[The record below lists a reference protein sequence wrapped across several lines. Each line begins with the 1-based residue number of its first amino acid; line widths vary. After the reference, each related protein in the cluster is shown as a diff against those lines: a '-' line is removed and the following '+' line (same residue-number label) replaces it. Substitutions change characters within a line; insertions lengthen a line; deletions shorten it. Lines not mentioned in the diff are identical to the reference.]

1 MSLRSRRALA
11 LYAALLLSFQRAA
24 QASPRPIP
32 THECRTSQNEV
43 DFRTDYNEFVSEIL
57 DQLRQGPI
65 MPDLLD
71 YSSLE
76 VALPCT
82 RQNDGL
88 WLEFGVYTGRTI
100 KLMARYR
107 TATRGGGVVYGFDSF
122 KGLPENWT
130 NTGTLNPDKY
140 TKRGSF
146 SLGGKPPFPETEHIK
161 WVQGWYNE
169 TLPPFLAGRPG
180 WSLSLLHIDC
190 DLYSSTTAVFDAL
203 RPLIQPGLVIV
214 FDELFNYPEFLE
226 GELKALWELLSA
238 RPDLSLE
245 VVGTSTRNINS
256 ASDYRPGQLGWLR
269 TQLGRYQSCAVRLT
283 ASKRPQRRRQLRL
296 P

>member
-1 MSLRSRRALA
+1 MSAVSTVGSPAARTRSTASVLAARAVA
-11 LYAALLLSFQRAA
+11 TAHRECHAPAAGCIDHRDCSPA
-24 QASPRPIP
+24 QG
-32 THECRTSQNEV
+32 C
-43 DFRTDYNEFVSEIL
+43 
-57 DQLRQGPI
+57 
-65 MPDLLD
+65 
-71 YSSLE
+71 
-76 VALPCT
+76 
-82 RQNDGL
+82 
-88 WLEFGVYTGRTI
+88 
-100 KLMARYR
+100 
-107 TATRGGGVVYGFDSF
+107 
-122 KGLPENWT
+122 
-130 NTGTLNPDKY
+130 
-140 TKRGSF
+140 
-146 SLGGKPPFPETEHIK
+146 
-161 WVQGWYNE
+161 
-169 TLPPFLAGRPG
+169 
-180 WSLSLLHIDC
+180 C
-190 DLYSSTTAVFDAL
+190 DLYSSTAAVFDAL